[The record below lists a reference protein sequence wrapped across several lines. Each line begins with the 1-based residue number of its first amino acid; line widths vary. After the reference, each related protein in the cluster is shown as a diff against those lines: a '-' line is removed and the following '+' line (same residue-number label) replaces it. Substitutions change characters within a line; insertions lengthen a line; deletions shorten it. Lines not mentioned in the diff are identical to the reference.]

1 MPASVISQWRQ
12 INLTCDDW
20 LTTERVGASSLGP
33 LLTHAQSAGEITSWW
48 FTRKGSTW
56 RIRIASPEDSL
67 TKRAAKTLLLANG
80 VQTVTETIYE
90 PETTAFGGPEAMEAA
105 HRLFHAD
112 SRHVL
117 GKIADSGRAL
127 HRELPVVLASRLLR
141 AARQEWYEQGD
152 CWDQLAAHRN
162 DGDTAPPPARTVS
175 AMVTL
180 LTATADT
187 NTSPLHSRPDWG
199 SAFDDTGRFLAE
211 LSNRGTLTRGLR
223 AILTHHLLFLFN
235 RHGVSTADQC
245 ALASAASKAVFDP
258 ADERRDVTRKT
269 GTQAARMTTVCPV
282 TTTASISDEDR
293 AAQLRHTLADHIK
306 EFGTFQDPRVEAAF
320 RTVPRHLFLPAASLE
335 DAYSRDPV
343 VTRRAPD
350 GTSLS
355 SASSPKLVAVMLGQL
370 QVMPGQR
377 VLEVGAATGF
387 NAALI
392 AELTGPGGTVTTIE
406 LDSDL
411 AAEASGNLRRAGYP
425 KVRVAC
431 GDGALGDPR
440 HAPYDRI
447 IITAEAW
454 DIAPAWWDQLTP
466 RGRIVVPVRLHGS
479 GLTRSVSFHRL
490 EQDTLV
496 SDSAAVCGFVPM
508 RGIAEHAEQRIQL
521 DTDAVLKV
529 EAADQPDAPALAQA
543 LRCPPVTKWTGIPVR
558 HDEPAEH
565 LDLWLATVAEQASFS
580 RLTVTRQ
587 ARERGL
593 ADPAK
598 RWAGASLYHG
608 GTLAYLTAKPLDDD
622 TNELGVTAH
631 GPGSAGLA
639 ATTLAILRE
648 WDRQRPG
655 QPAITARR
663 LTTTP
668 GTQDEQDT
676 PGTSRLL
683 RPHTAITIAW

>member
-1 MPASVISQWRQ
+1 MPASATSQWRQ
-12 INLTCDDW
+12 LNLTCDDW
-20 LTTERVGASSLGP
+20 LTAEQVGAASLGP
-33 LLTHAQSAGEITSWW
+33 LLTRAQAAGEITSWW
-48 FTRKGSTW
+48 FTRKGGTW
-56 RIRIASPEDSL
+56 RVRFASSGDGF
-67 TKRAAKTLLLANG
+67 TKSAAATLLRADG
-80 VQTVTETIYE
+80 VQAVAETIYE

-117 GKIADSGRAL
+117 GKIADSGREL

-152 CWDQLAAHRN
+152 CWDQLAAHRD
-162 DGDTAPPPARTVS
+162 DGNAVPPPAATVR
-175 AMVTL
+175 AMLTL
-180 LTATADT
+180 MTATADT
-187 NTSPLHSRPDWG
+187 CESPMHSRPDWG
-199 SAFDDTGRFLAE
+199 SAFDDAGRLLAE
-211 LSNRGTLTRGLR
+211 LSSRGTLTRGLR
-223 AILTHHLLFLFN
+223 AVLTHHLLFLFN
-235 RHGVSTADQC
+235 RHGVSAADQR
-245 ALASAASKAVFDP
+245 ALASAASEAVFGP
-258 ADERRDVTRKT
+258 AGAGGDMTRKP
-269 GTQAARMTTVCPV
+269 GSDAARVATVCPV
-282 TTTASISDEDR
+282 TMTASISDEDR
-293 AAQLRHTLADHIK
+293 AGQLRNALADHIK
-306 EFGTFQDPRVEAAF
+306 GFGTFQNPQVEAAF
-320 RTVPRHLFLPAASLE
+320 RTVPRHLFLPAASLD

-370 QVMPGQR
+370 QVLPGQR

-392 AELTGPGGTVTTIE
+392 AELTGPAGTVVTIE

-411 AAEASGNLRRAGYP
+411 ASEASENLRRAGYP
-425 KVRVAC
+425 GPHVAC

-447 IITAEAW
+447 IVTAEAW
-454 DIAPAWWDQLTP
+454 DISPAWWDQLAP

-479 GLTRSVSFHRL
+479 GLTRSVSFDRL
-490 EQDTLV
+490 GQETLV

-521 DTDAVLKV
+521 DSDAVLKV
-529 EAADQPDAPALAQA
+529 DAADQPDAPALAQA
-543 LRCPPVTKWTGIPVR
+543 LRCPPVTHWTGIPVR

-565 LDLWLATVAEQASFS
+565 LDLWLATAAEQASFS

-598 RWAGASLYHG
+598 RWAGASLYEG
-608 GTLAYLTAKPLDDD
+608 GTLAYLTARPLDDD
-622 TNELGVTAH
+622 ANELGVTAH
-631 GPGSAGLA
+631 GPGSTGLA
-639 ATTLAILRE
+639 ATMLALLRE

-663 LTTTP
+663 LTSTQHKQSTP
-668 GTQDEQDT
+668 
-676 PGTSRLL
+676 PGFSRLL